1 MTIRLVSFWLLLVNS
16 LAVTSAFLI
25 YYHGGRDPFGERGFI
40 TFLSTFQLLTVALL
54 ADKICQAQKAK
65 KNDPKSNSVL
75 FWRVISW
82 GFIFL
87 AADEYLSIHEITDLF
102 IHDVFDFQETSLT
115 DRIDDLI
122 VGSYGLIGIGVLVAF
137 RHQLKPFKRVFPF
150 FKLGFFFLF
159 LMVATDLITN
169 GEELNNALS
178 DYGGG
183 RQIHIWLGQLE
194 EAFKV
199 YSEAFFI
206 LAFYAILKNINTR
219 QKQVFKEVNSP
230 QISESVGRRS

>member
-1 MTIRLVSFWLLLVNS
+1 MAPLGALFFASVTMIGWPALVELESSRGLKSPPILNPHFKNS
-16 LAVTSAFLI
+16 YS
-25 YYHGGRDPFGERGFI
+25 
-40 TFLSTFQLLTVALL
+40 
-54 ADKICQAQKAK
+54 
-65 KNDPKSNSVL
+65 
-75 FWRVISW
+75 
-82 GFIFL
+82 
-87 AADEYLSIHEITDLF
+87 
-102 IHDVFDFQETSLT
+102 
-115 DRIDDLI
+115 
-122 VGSYGLIGIGVLVAF
+122 
-137 RHQLKPFKRVFPF
+137 KRVSPV
-150 FKLGFFFLF
+150 G
-159 LMVATDLITN
+159 A
-169 GEELNNALS
+169 NALS